1 MELEPKVRGCC
12 RLDVRSELT
21 EAAARPL
28 AERLAA
34 LADPNRL
41 RLLEILG
48 RCAGKVCV
56 CELVEAL
63 PLSQPTI
70 SHHLRVL
77 RAAGLIDYEK
87 RGVWAYYYVR
97 REALQE
103 LEAQIRGLVAPSVE
117 G

>member
-12 RLDVRSELT
+12 RSDIRSELT
-21 EAAARPL
+21 EADARPL
-28 AERLAA
+28 AERFAA

-41 RLLEILG
+41 QLLEILG

-56 CELVEAL
+56 CELVAAL

-87 RGVWAYYYVR
+87 QGIWAYYYVR
-97 REALQE
+97 REALEE
-103 LEAQIRGLVAPSVE
+103 LLAQLGSLVAAPVE